1 MWRHKSIS
9 EIHDSD
15 QSISDEDEEQDL
27 NWPGNYVSLAA
38 TSDHRKENLGVV
50 SRLESLKGF
59 SSEDEV
65 EVPDFDKGNLD
76 GKNNIGI
83 DFSSKADDATCDP
96 DAWSPGGKRE
106 GKMLFKSITA
116 GDKVSEMLDQ
126 HTQENEK
133 QFEPCTSSASDREAR
148 RLINRMKM
156 PEGGR
161 CITKR
166 RPSSQLQPHKQGYF
180 WSVLKDK
187 DPNSSSDDKL
197 LYEAEA
203 SDYQPIDRTSPVL
216 VRGCDGETSKS
227 SLTLPMATAIQHD
240 HHRCSMADLLDSL
253 QGKIRNPHLKSK
265 LGGKRK
271 GQGKRDTV
279 TGISS
284 SGEDIGSD
292 KESCEFIDAGFLTD
306 KEENS
311 QILELAIVE
320 PGRKT
325 MADKFQEAFASASM
339 DDRRP
344 SFTVV
349 KQSNAGLF
357 GRLQHIMQRQKEE
370 DAEVLKK
377 VQSEVCLKD
386 EARCIDVKILSRSF
400 DAKLSVCHCS
410 LLKNESSL
418 QNPQQENIG
427 KIWTVIFNSRVCGD
441 VDLEVGNL
449 IRIYPPWKEVQ
460 VLRGGEI
467 MILTTYFSQI
477 CT

>member
-1 MWRHKSIS
+1 
-9 EIHDSD
+9 
-15 QSISDEDEEQDL
+15 
-27 NWPGNYVSLAA
+27 
-38 TSDHRKENLGVV
+38 
-50 SRLESLKGF
+50 
-59 SSEDEV
+59 
-65 EVPDFDKGNLD
+65 
-76 GKNNIGI
+76 
-83 DFSSKADDATCDP
+83 
-96 DAWSPGGKRE
+96 
-106 GKMLFKSITA
+106 MLFKSITA

-156 PEGGR
+156 PEGLCAVLSIPNTRILPVKEMQALVELQVKRFDMKATAAGGR

-349 KQSNAGLF
+349 KQSKCSAGLF

-449 IRIYPPWKEVQ
+449 IRIYPPWV
-460 VLRGGEI
+460 GED
-467 MILTTYFSQI
+467 TYDSRAFI
-477 CT
+477 CLEF